1 MRPFRLMRRF
11 SYANAPGSRSPPGSC
26 PKEGL
31 AQRIQQ
37 LEKKVD
43 EQEGRLDL
51 LCFVGSG
58 VVFASSLFL
67 VIRKGSTI

>member
-11 SYANAPGSRSPPGSC
+11 SYANAPGSC
-26 PKEGL
+26 PNESL

-58 VVFASSLFL
+58 GVFAGSLFL
-67 VIRKGSTI
+67 VIRKESNK

>member
-1 MRPFRLMRRF
+1 MMRPFRLMRRF
-11 SYANAPGSRSPPGSC
+11 FCSSPGSC
-26 PKEGL
+26 PNESL

-51 LCFVGSG
+51 LCFVSSG
-58 VVFASSLFL
+58 VVVGSLFL
-67 VIRKGSTI
+67 VIRKGSNK